1 LPALIDG
8 IRLKIHRANKH
19 LDDLQFELSQF
30 FATDPYAFRIESDPQ
45 TGEHVCYLSRC
56 DDIPSSIPVIAGDV
70 IHNLRSALDYLA
82 YQLVKIGTHSRGP
95 FVGIYFPI
103 VDDPSELEP
112 AIKRKVKGARE
123 EAKNAIR
130 NVKPYKGG
138 STLLWQLHKLNIID
152 KHRLLVAASSSGF
165 RNATPQDLERLRK
178 LWAES
183 RGSTPDLA
191 PIGGLEWIALNKF
204 PLKTGYELIRGR
216 SEAEVNQY
224 HTFHCFPAFSEPGI
238 IERLSILGT
247 LESMSKLV
255 DDTVSN
261 FAPLLI

>member
-1 LPALIDG
+1 MSAIDG
-8 IRLKIHRANKH
+8 IRLKIHRANEH
-19 LDDLQFELSQF
+19 LDNLQLDIGRF
-30 FATDPYAFRIESDPQ
+30 FKTDPYSFRIEGDPQ
-45 TGEHVCYLSRC
+45 TGECVCYLSRC
-56 DDIPSSIPVIAGDV
+56 DDIPSSVSIIAGDV

-82 YQLVKIGTHSRGP
+82 YQLVKIGTRSRGP

-103 VDDPSELEP
+103 VDDSRELDP
-112 AIKRKVKGARE
+112 AIERKVKGARE

-138 STLLWQLHKLNIID
+138 NTPLWQLHKLNIID

-191 PIGGLEWIALNKF
+191 PIGGLEWIALKKF

-224 HTFHCFPAFSEPGI
+224 HTFHCFPAFNEPGI

-247 LESMSKLV
+247 LEGMSKLV
-255 DDTVSN
+255 DDIVSD
-261 FAPLLI
+261 FAPLLV